1 MKFMIR
7 LFIIL
12 IISSVMLF
20 AQGFKV
26 KATGEKTFTFLNDN
40 PRNQATFF
48 STTPFEDFTGLT
60 DDIKGTATFNV
71 SDISTLKGSFVV
83 TVASMKTG
91 ISLRDKDM
99 KSEEWLDAEEYP
111 EITFTIKKVSDIKTI
126 EDNKLQAEV
135 TGDFTVHGVTK
146 DIVTDA
152 TMTYLDENEKTRAV
166 APGDLLGVEVKF
178 TITLSDYDVD
188 NIVLGRKVSDK
199 IDVTVNLVG
208 SSGK

>member
-1 MKFMIR
+1 MKTLIR

-12 IISSVMLF
+12 TISSAILF

-48 STTPFEDFTGLT
+48 STTPFEDFTGLS

-91 ISLRDKDM
+91 IALRDKDM

-111 EITFTIKKVSDIKTI
+111 EITFTIKKVSDVKVI
-126 EDNKLQAEV
+126 EDNELQAKV
-135 TGDFTVHGVTK
+135 AGDFTVHGVTK
-146 DIVTDA
+146 EIVADA
-152 TMTYLDENEKTRAV
+152 TMTYLDESEKTRAV
-166 APGDLLGVEVKF
+166 ASGDLLGVKAKF

-199 IDVTVNLVG
+199 IDVNVNIVG

>member
-111 EITFTIKKVSDIKTI
+111 EITFTIKKVSDIKTT

-166 APGDLLGVEVKF
+166 APGDLLGVEAKF